1 MLQLLSQFYQ
11 EDLIPDI
18 AGEVKQFQNCIHSK
32 YQGKKTDFTHAE
44 LYGITVQEQIRSVF
58 PNRDVALRIFL
69 TFMVTNVSAERS
81 FLQLKRIKNPHRT
94 TMVRERLDS
103 VSTLHRGT
111 HASPS

>member
-11 EDLIPDI
+11 EDFSPDI

-58 PNRDVALRIFL
+58 PNRDVALQIFF
-69 TFMVTNVSAERS
+69 TFMVTNVSAIVFAAQENQEPTQNDDGS
-81 FLQLKRIKNPHRT
+81 
-94 TMVRERLDS
+94 REIGLCIYP
-103 VSTLHRGT
+103 
-111 HASPS
+111 A